1 MFRLAINYFDTVV
14 LDCLD
19 KIDGERTPSAVFHLL
34 KGKKSSQTIQDA
46 GLFQIAK
53 YFGMASQ
60 CERGDIAASLH
71 KLTENSYITAG
82 KEEGTWKVT
91 ARGVQRLERA
101 FAERPWPK
109 HCHGANYQTPA
120 GTLWRRLSLLIQV
133 LSNKEHQCSQ
143 YIPVTNDVQTL
154 RWVKWFMRKNRD
166 AKELSIQMHD
176 ALFQLLQGVSERQA
190 LIFVYSLTSFNRI
203 GKTNKQLALQLNE
216 DEWYVSVQFWGAVHY
231 VIQSLPQCA
240 YPALRELLS
249 DLQAESALTQSA
261 RKTFEL
267 LEKGFPIERIAA
279 VRNLKTATIEDHI
292 VEISLHQP
300 AFFIEQYLS
309 EEEQRMIT
317 AFAKQH
323 QTNKIKRIREGMQ
336 MRFSYFQIRLALAK
350 TVNQHD

>member
-1 MFRLAINYFDTVV
+1 MAINYFDTVV

-60 CERGDIAASLH
+60 CERGDIADSMH
-71 KLTENSYITAG
+71 KLAGDSYITAG
-82 KEEGTWKVT
+82 KEEGTCKVT
-91 ARGVQRLERA
+91 ARGVQKLERA

-120 GTLWRRLSLLIQV
+120 VTLWKRLSLLIQV
-133 LSNKEHQCSQ
+133 LSNKERQCSQ

-154 RWVKWFMRKNRD
+154 RWVKRFMRKNRD
-166 AKELSIQMHD
+166 AKGLSVQMHD

-190 LIFVYSLTSFNRI
+190 LIFVYSLTSFDRI
-203 GKTNKQLALQLNE
+203 GKTNKQLASQLNE

-240 YPALRELLS
+240 HPALGELLS
-249 DLQAESALTQSA
+249 DLRAESALTQSA
-261 RKTFEL
+261 RKTLEL

-300 AFFIEQYLS
+300 AFFIEQYIS
-309 EEEQRMIT
+309 EEDQRMIT

-350 TVNQHD
+350 TVKQHD

>member
-1 MFRLAINYFDTVV
+1 MAINYFDTVV

-60 CERGDIAASLH
+60 CERGDIADSMH
-71 KLTENSYITAG
+71 KLAGDSYITAG
-82 KEEGTWKVT
+82 KEEGTCKVT
-91 ARGVQRLERA
+91 ARGVQKLERS

-120 GTLWRRLSLLIQV
+120 VTLWKRLSLLIQV
-133 LSNKEHQCSQ
+133 LSNKERQCSQ
-143 YIPVTNDVQTL
+143 YIPVTNDVQAL
-154 RWVKWFMRKNRD
+154 RWVKRFMRKNRD
-166 AKELSIQMHD
+166 DKELSVQMHD

-190 LIFVYSLTSFNRI
+190 LIFVYSLTSFDRI
-203 GKTNKQLALQLNE
+203 GKTNKQLASQLNE

-240 YPALRELLS
+240 HPALGELLS
-249 DLQAESALTQSA
+249 DLRAESALTQSA
-261 RKTFEL
+261 RKTLEL

-300 AFFIEQYLS
+300 AFFIEQYIS
-309 EEEQRMIT
+309 EEDQRMIT

-350 TVNQHD
+350 TVKQHD

>member
-1 MFRLAINYFDTVV
+1 MAINYFDTVV

-60 CERGDIAASLH
+60 CERGDIADSMH
-71 KLTENSYITAG
+71 KLAGDSYITAG
-82 KEEGTWKVT
+82 KEEGTCKVT
-91 ARGVQRLERA
+91 ARGVQKLERA

-120 GTLWRRLSLLIQV
+120 VTLWKRLSLLIQV
-133 LSNKEHQCSQ
+133 LSNKERQCSQ
-143 YIPVTNDVQTL
+143 YIPVTNDVQAL
-154 RWVKWFMRKNRD
+154 RRVKRFMRKNRD
-166 AKELSIQMHD
+166 AKELSVQMHD

-190 LIFVYSLTSFNRI
+190 LIFVYSLTSFDRI
-203 GKTNKQLALQLNE
+203 GKTNKQLASQLNE

-240 YPALRELLS
+240 HPALGELLS
-249 DLQAESALTQSA
+249 DLRAESALTQSA
-261 RKTFEL
+261 RKTLEL

-300 AFFIEQYLS
+300 AFFIEQYIS
-309 EEEQRMIT
+309 EEDQRMIT

-350 TVNQHD
+350 TVKQHD

>member
-1 MFRLAINYFDTVV
+1 
-14 LDCLD
+14 
-19 KIDGERTPSAVFHLL
+19 
-34 KGKKSSQTIQDA
+34 
-46 GLFQIAK
+46 
-53 YFGMASQ
+53 MASQ

-101 FAERPWPK
+101 FAELK

-120 GTLWRRLSLLIQV
+120 VTLWRRLSLLIQV

-166 AKELSIQMHD
+166 AKELSVQMHD

-261 RKTFEL
+261 RK
-267 LEKGFPIERIAA
+267 P
-279 VRNLKTATIEDHI
+279 
-292 VEISLHQP
+292 
-300 AFFIEQYLS
+300 LS
-309 EEEQRMIT
+309 CW
-317 AFAKQH
+317 
-323 QTNKIKRIREGMQ
+323 KRV
-336 MRFSYFQIRLALAK
+336 S
-350 TVNQHD
+350 D

>member
-1 MFRLAINYFDTVV
+1 MAINYFDTVV

-19 KIDGERTPSAVFHLL
+19 KIDGERTQSAVFHLL

-60 CERGDIAASLH
+60 CERGDIAAAIH
-71 KLTENSYITAG
+71 KLTEHSYIEAG
-82 KEEGTWKVT
+82 KETSAFKVT
-91 ARGVQRLERA
+91 ARGVQELEQA
-101 FAERPWPK
+101 FAERPWPQ

-120 GTLWRRLSLLIQV
+120 VILWKRLSLLVQV

-154 RWVKWFMRKNRD
+154 RWVKRFMRQKTD
-166 AKELSIQMHD
+166 HKELSVKLHD
-176 ALFQLLQGVSERQA
+176 MLSHYLNQLNGQQA
-190 LIFVYSLTSFNRI
+190 LIFVCSLTSFERI
-203 GKTNKQLALQLNE
+203 GSTNKQLADELAE
-216 DEWYVSVQFWGAVHY
+216 DEWYVSIQFWGVLHY

-240 YPALRELLS
+240 HPILRELLS

-261 RKTFEL
+261 RKTLEL
-267 LEKGFPIERIAA
+267 VQKGFPIERIAA
-279 VRNLKTATIEDHI
+279 IRNLKTATIEDHI

-300 AFFIEQYLS
+300 AFFIEQYIS
-309 EEEQRMIT
+309 KEEQRMIA

-323 QTNKIKRIREGMQ
+323 QTNKIKRIREGLQ

-350 TVNQHD
+350 TVKQYD